1 MITPAVAVALLA
13 LAPQSER
20 EETLT
25 VGRGA
30 IEVHLPGHETAL
42 SREQILAWVK
52 ASAESVADYYGKFP
66 VEKVRLDISA
76 RRGTGVRNGR
86 TTGGQRIRI
95 EVGADAREQ
104 ELKDD
109 WVLTHEMIHLA
120 FPDLDAKYAWMY
132 EGLATYV
139 EPIAR
144 VRTGRMS
151 VETMWKETLQGMPK
165 GTPGPRD
172 EGLDGTKSWGRT
184 YWGGAFFWMKADL
197 EIRARSGNKASLQT
211 ALRGILDAGGDGTKH
226 WGVDDVIW
234 KGDDATGTTV
244 LRELYKEMGQAA
256 TKTDLPALWKD
267 LGVELRGEELVVD
280 DQAPRA
286 SLRRALTAK

>member
-1 MITPAVAVALLA
+1 MSVAQVVLALAA

-20 EETLT
+20 EVT
-25 VGRGA
+25 VRVRGS
-30 IEVHLPGHETAL
+30 EVEVVLP
-42 SREQILAWVK
+42 SRDAELPQEQILAWVRGC
-52 ASAESVADYYGKFP
+52 AETVADYFGKFP
-66 VEKVRLDISA
+66 VDKVRLEIST
-76 RRGTGVRNGR
+76 RRGGGVRNGR
-86 TTGGQRIRI
+86 TFGGRLIKIQI
-95 EVGADAREQ
+95 GTSAREQ

-120 FPDLDAKYAWMY
+120 FPDLDTKYAWMY

-165 GTPGPRD
+165 GMPGPRD

-184 YWGGAFFWMKADL
+184 YWGGAYFWLKADL
-197 EIRARSGNKASLQT
+197 EIRERSGNKASLQT
-211 ALRGILDAGGDGTKH
+211 ALRGILDAGGDGTQH
-226 WGVDDVIW
+226 WGVDDVIR

-244 LRELYKEMGQAA
+244 LRELYKEMGPAA
-256 TKTDLPALWKD
+256 TSTDLSALWKD

-280 DQAPRA
+280 DRAPRA

>member
-1 MITPAVAVALLA
+1 MIRRGVAVVLLA

-25 VGRGA
+25 VGRGE
-30 IEVHLPGHETAL
+30 IEVHLPGREIVL
-42 SREQILAWVK
+42 SREQVLAWVR

-76 RRGTGVRNGR
+76 RRGTGVGNGV
-86 TTGGQRIRI
+86 TTGGRRIRI

-104 ELKDD
+104 ALKDD

-120 FPDLDAKYAWMY
+120 FPDLDSKYAWMY

-151 VETMWKETLQGMPK
+151 VETMWKEALQGMPK
-165 GTPGPRD
+165 GTPEPGD
-172 EGLDGTKSWGRT
+172 KGLDGTKSWGRT
-184 YWGGAFFWMKADL
+184 YWGGAYFWMKADL
-197 EIRARSGNKASLQT
+197 QIRERGGNKASLRT

-226 WGVDDVIW
+226 WGVDDVIG

-244 LRELYKEMGQAA
+244 LRELYQEMGRSGYKA
-256 TKTDLPALWKD
+256 DLPALWKD

-280 DQAPRA
+280 DRAPRA

>member
-1 MITPAVAVALLA
+1 MITRAITVALLTFV
-13 LAPQSER
+13 PQPER
-20 EETLT
+20 EETLK
-25 VGRGA
+25 VGRGE
-30 IEVHLPGHETAL
+30 IEVHLPGRETAL
-42 SREQILAWVK
+42 SREQILAWVR

-86 TTGGQRIRI
+86 TTGGRRIQVEI
-95 EVGADAREQ
+95 GADAREQ

-120 FPDLDAKYAWMY
+120 FPDLDTKYAWMY

-139 EPIAR
+139 EPIAG

-165 GTPGPRD
+165 GTPGPKD

-184 YWGGAFFWMKADL
+184 YWGGAYFWMKADL
-197 EIRARSGNKASLQT
+197 EIRERSGSKASLQT
-211 ALRGILDAGGDGTKH
+211 ALRGVLDAGGDGTKH

-244 LRELYKEMGQAA
+244 LRELYKEMGQA
-256 TKTDLPALWKD
+256 TYKPDLSALWKD